1 MGGRSS
7 SKTQS
12 SQSTINKTL
21 NASVSDIENSA
32 IITNSGDNTTITTTD
47 YGAIKAASDLAFE
60 SLETSSKVVDT
71 LAYSQNANTAAI
83 ERVAQSAATGG
94 QSIVADSLV
103 KVFQPFAYGILVL
116 AAVWV
121 VYLLIR
127 SKQRV

>member
-7 SKTQS
+7 S
-12 SQSTINKTL
+12 STKSNQTTTNKTL

-32 IITNSGDNTTITTTD
+32 VITNSGDNATITTTD

-60 SLETSSKVVDT
+60 SLETTAQAMDT
-71 LAYSQNANTAAI
+71 LAYSSTTNTAAI

-103 KVFQPFAYGILVL
+103 KVFQPFAYGVLVL
-116 AAVWV
+116 AVVWV
-121 VYLLIR
+121 LYLLVR
-127 SKQRV
+127 GNKRV